1 MDVKPL
7 YTTADHPGP
16 GVGRRPIGRWL
27 AGLMRLGRRDAHDDV
42 AHRLYRQAVEQA
54 RQPVFYRDLAVPDTV
69 DGRFDLI
76 VLHVILVLRRLEAA
90 GQGTGALR
98 RRLQEVLFDDMDRAL
113 REMGVGDLS
122 VGKHV
127 KNMAGAFFGRLDAYG
142 QALDAAAGDAA
153 LADAV
158 RRNIYRG
165 AAPSDQVVDRLA
177 AYVEAAAARLAAV
190 GSDALAQGRI
200 DFGPV
205 GPEA

>member
-7 YTTADHPGP
+7 LTIADHPGP
-16 GVGRRPIGRWL
+16 GAGRSPIGRWL
-27 AGLMRLGRRDAHDDV
+27 VGLLRLGRRDVGDDV

-54 RQPVFYRDLAVPDTV
+54 RQPAFYRDLAVPDTV

-76 VLHVILVLRRLEAA
+76 VLHVILVLRRLAA
-90 GQGTGALR
+90 EGEDAAPLGR
-98 RRLQEVLFDDMDRAL
+98 RVQEVLFDDMDRAL

-122 VGKHV
+122 VGKQV
-127 KNMAGAFFGRLDAYG
+127 KKMAEAFFGRLDAYG
-142 QALDAAAGDAA
+142 QALGAPAEDAA

-165 AAPSDQVVDRLA
+165 APPSDQVVDRFA
-177 AYVEAAAARLAAV
+177 AYVEAAVARLAAV
-190 GSDALAQGRI
+190 GSDGLARGRI

>member
-7 YTTADHPGP
+7 LTIADHSGP

-27 AGLMRLGRRDAHDDV
+27 AGLVRFGRRDAQDEV
-42 AHRLYRQAVEQA
+42 AQRLYRRAVEQA

-90 GQGTGALR
+90 GQDTGALR

-122 VGKHV
+122 VGKQV
-127 KNMAGAFFGRLDAYG
+127 KKMAEAFFGRLDAYG
-142 QALDAAAGDAA
+142 QALGAAAEDAV

-158 RRNIYRG
+158 RRNVYRG

-177 AYVEAAAARLAAV
+177 TYVEAAAARLAAV
-190 GSDALAQGRI
+190 GSDTLAQGRI
-200 DFGPV
+200 DFGPM
-205 GPEA
+205 GPDA